1 MQNPAL
7 IRPRP
12 EQISPRCARYDYP
25 RHSLYHPRQEHTA
38 QHNCEGI
45 NRLEHRGRN
54 GITKHIAVNEAVDI
68 KANRA
73 TALLCEG
80 PEQHTEEGERHNQP
94 QLLPLFLVFCFA
106 INFCQ
111 YTRPII
117 VATIKAYTD
126 HSFQNSMVISA
137 GVATSRTSSHPQ
149 FGRRKFVARSTFC

>member
-1 MQNPAL
+1 MRTVRLPATL
-7 IRPRP
+7 
-12 EQISPRCARYDYP
+12 
-25 RHSLYHPRQEHTA
+25 SLPPTPEHTA

-106 INFCQ
+106 INFAS
-111 YTRPII
+111 TR
-117 VATIKAYTD
+117 AN
-126 HSFQNSMVISA
+126 NS
-137 GVATSRTSSHPQ
+137 RDN
-149 FGRRKFVARSTFC
+149 